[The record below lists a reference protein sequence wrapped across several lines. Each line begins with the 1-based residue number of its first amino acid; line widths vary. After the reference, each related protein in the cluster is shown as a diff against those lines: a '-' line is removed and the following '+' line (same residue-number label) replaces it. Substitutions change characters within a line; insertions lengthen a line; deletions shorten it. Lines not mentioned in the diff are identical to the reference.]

1 MWATFL
7 KSKANHITCHPPVTF
22 ADKIT
27 TNWSDIHHW
36 IDLSFIKSH
45 KTNCLDIKKHRRQSR
60 LLCTKHDILKC
71 LIWHIPLSYTMI
83 HQREDFSPLL
93 TDTSLLSSMYIY
105 VTVEIERQLSFSS
118 LLKSILWNLQ
128 QKKKSKDISSLLNLF
143 ESQNPFLAPHHFSV
157 RYGGLMQTQHERM
170 WLYGDVLEG
179 RSHWPVLMI
188 VWLHQAKVS
197 NAGWCW

>member
-1 MWATFL
+1 M
-7 KSKANHITCHPPVTF
+7 SPTCNICWQNYNKLEWHTPL
-22 ADKIT
+22 DRSI
-27 TNWSDIHHW
+27 I
-36 IDLSFIKSH
+36 IKSH

-128 QKKKSKDISSLLNLF
+128 QKKKKQRYFIFAKFVWKSK
-143 ESQNPFLAPHHFSV
+143 PFSCSPPFFSSV
-157 RYGGLMQTQHERM
+157 R
-170 WLYGDVLEG
+170 WLDANPTWKNVTVWWCSWGTKSLTF
-179 RSHWPVLMI
+179 SHDCLITPSCVS
-188 VWLHQAKVS
+188 VWS
-197 NAGWCW
+197 